1 MRRFYFVF
9 AVICLALFLNS
20 CQSYDEYDDDSIQS
34 LIRQGRN
41 EEAASRFQY
50 QYDINEK
57 DIDGN
62 TALHVAA
69 EQNAYDLITRF
80 VIVGADTEIKNNDGD
95 TPLHVAL
102 KNDNFNSVQTLAA
115 LGANIFAT
123 DKNNIS
129 AIELGF
135 ATDKK
140 YYDAFITT
148 KSGEIRDANGQSIV
162 HYFVKTEN
170 EEAIKKCIQKNLPL
184 SIKDNYGAT
193 PLDIAL
199 ESKNLTEKS
208 VQIAADLIL
217 GGAELINSDYSYFQ
231 NAVIQR
237 NMDYRYEDGQ
247 TPLHKAAI
255 GGHTNIAK
263 YVLHNGAKTQS
274 QDSTGTTPLHESV
287 RYGRTDIAQILLQSG
302 ADINAEDSL
311 GKTPIMIIA
320 PEEAQYDMYS
330 LLLSYSADVAHKDT
344 YGDTVLHTS
353 EMTNSPVDLLQML
366 VNFGAPIDERNKE
379 GITPLALAIDRHLT
393 EHIRFYVENGA
404 DIHSEDNKKATPLT
418 NSLKTD
424 DLLPSL
430 LTYKNIMSRDSFGN
444 TVLHVALK
452 NNASINKTK
461 YILDMMK
468 DVNARN
474 ANGESALYIAVQKNQ
489 KEIGEMLL
497 AKGADIFSTNNQ
509 NFSPLRLALQPNNP
523 AANWL
528 ITSKTIHATDG
539 YGNTPLH
546 YVSEWGMEEAVL
558 YLLTRGAN
566 PVAKNANGEIPL
578 FSAVKADNAN
588 LISKLIVGGSTIF
601 ARDNLGSTPLHTA
614 VRWSAG
620 NSANYLISHGIE
632 IDAQNMAGKSALA
645 EAVSSGNTHLTNL
658 LLENGADVNL
668 TDNAGK
674 TILIDSIKSESPAT
688 VKLLL
693 DYGANPNI
701 QEINGRNVYHE
712 AAAYGNIEIISLISN
727 AGGNAL
733 TRDKNGNTP
742 FIMSLDKSEAVILE
756 ILGKDKKITD
766 SDGNTPVHLLVE
778 EAEVPVKTLELLVR
792 KGFDM
797 DSRNAKG
804 FTPLAIAVMRNDTD
818 SATVL
823 LANGANP
830 FISTDKEGKCAASI
844 ALENKEEKII
854 SAMAQYAGTKKDI
867 QGNTLMHY
875 AARVSPVETIEKL
888 IKKGLDPKAKNI
900 TGETPFETA
909 MRWKRD
915 DVALVLQSAR

>member
-9 AVICLALFLNS
+9 AVIFLSLLFNS
-20 CQSYDEYDDDSIQS
+20 CQSYQDDEDTIQS

-41 EEAASRFQY
+41 DEAASRFQY

-57 DIDGN
+57 DSDGN

-69 EQNAYDLITRF
+69 EQDAHELITRF
-80 VIVGADTEIKNNDGD
+80 VTVGANTEIKNNNGD

-102 KNDNFNSVQTLAA
+102 KKDNFNSVQTLAA

-123 DKNNIS
+123 DNNNVS

-135 ATDKK
+135 AKDEK

-148 KSGEIRDANGQSIV
+148 KSGEIRDVNGQSIV

-170 EEAIKKCIQKNLPL
+170 EKAVKKSIQKNLPL

-199 ESKNLTEKS
+199 ESKDLNEKS

-217 GGAELINSDYSYFQ
+217 GGAELVNSDYSYFQ
-231 NAVIQR
+231 NAVKQR
-237 NMDYRYEDGQ
+237 NMDYRYDDGQ

-263 YVLHNGAKTQS
+263 YVLNNGAKTQN

-287 RYGRTDIAQILLQSG
+287 RYGRTDIAQMLLQGG

-311 GKTPIMIIA
+311 GKTPIMIII
-320 PEEAQYDMYS
+320 PDEVQYDMYS
-330 LLLSYSADVAHKDT
+330 LLLSYGADVAHKDT

-353 EMTNSPVDLLQML
+353 EMTNFPVELLQML

-379 GITPLALAIDRHLT
+379 GITPLALAIDRHIT
-393 EHIRFYVENGA
+393 DHIRFYVENGA
-404 DIHSEDNKKATPLT
+404 DIHSEDNKNTTPLT
-418 NSLKTD
+418 ASLKTD

-452 NNASINKTK
+452 NNAGIKK
-461 YILDMMK
+461 VQYILDMMK

-474 ANGESALYIAVQKNQ
+474 VNGESALYIAVQKNQ
-489 KEIGEMLL
+489 KQIGEMLL
-497 AKGADIFSTNNQ
+497 ARGADIFSANNQ

-528 ITSKTIHATDG
+528 ITSQTIHATDG

-566 PVAKNANGEIPL
+566 PIAKNANGEIPL

-588 LISKLIVGGSTIF
+588 LISNLIVGGSNIF

-614 VRWSAG
+614 VRWNAG

-645 EAVSSGNTHLTNL
+645 EAVASGNTHMTNL
-658 LLENGADVNL
+658 LLENGANVNL
-668 TDNAGK
+668 TDNSGR
-674 TILIDSIKSESPAT
+674 TILIDSIKSDSLPT

-701 QEINGRNVYHE
+701 QEINGRSVYHE
-712 AAAYGNIEIISLISN
+712 AAAYGNREIIALIRN

-742 FIMSLDKSEAVILE
+742 FSLSLDKSNAVILE
-756 ILGKDKKITD
+756 VLGKDKKIAD
-766 SDGNTPVHLLVE
+766 SDGNTPIHLLVE
-778 EAEVPVKTLELLVR
+778 ETEVPLKTLELLVQ
-792 KGFDM
+792 KGFDL

-804 FTPLAIAVMRNDTD
+804 FTQLAIAVTKNDIE
-818 SATVL
+818 SASIL

-830 FISTDKEGKCAASI
+830 FIATDKEGKCAASI
-844 ALENKEEKII
+844 ALENKSDEIV

-875 AARVSPVETIEKL
+875 AAKVSPTETIEAL
-888 IKKGLDPKAKNI
+888 IKKGLDPNAKNI
-900 TGETPFETA
+900 TGETPYQTA
-909 MRWKRD
+909 VRWQRD
-915 DVALVLQSAR
+915 DVSFILQMKQ